1 MIKLSEK
8 LRKSIHLSSLLIP
21 FSYKYILGFSH
32 RRLAF
37 ALLLAAFVVSLTIEF
52 YRLWQRSFR
61 HTFYRLFGMIL
72 RKHELRDFTGAT
84 YLLFSS
90 MLCVAFFEPTIAFC
104 SMAFLAIGDTAA
116 ALVGMSWGK
125 RKFLG
130 MSKSLEGSLGCFLST
145 LIFGA
150 VFLDN
155 PLLAV
160 VGALTATLAELWK
173 IPVDDNVKIPL
184 SSGLGLTLASILI

>member
-116 ALVGMSWGK
+116 PWWV
-125 RKFLG
+125 
-130 MSKSLEGSLGCFLST
+130 
-145 LIFGA
+145 
-150 VFLDN
+150 
-155 PLLAV
+155 
-160 VGALTATLAELWK
+160 
-173 IPVDDNVKIPL
+173 
-184 SSGLGLTLASILI
+184 